1 LIIAERVENF
11 VTYAGYFSIV
21 CISDVFP
28 GSQAICRFCR
38 PAVRL
43 VFRYHEARIIGKVRG
58 IAMFQLVFKGE
69 CAPGTD
75 VETARNNA
83 RSLFKASVE
92 QLDRMFSGQPVV
104 IRNKLEQVQAEKYQ
118 AVLRKHGMLAHIQPM
133 AGAAP
138 APKPVPTPPATP
150 EAAEA
155 PPAPPKPATGSR
167 VPATE
172 PGDRL
177 PVAGEK
183 VDDILAGSGLTLDPV
198 GVTLVE
204 HEDPEAP
211 MFEHLDD
218 WSLAPPGSELGVQRD
233 LPPPVV
239 PDVSHLSLADDDKH
253 RDKS

>member
-1 LIIAERVENF
+1 
-11 VTYAGYFSIV
+11 
-21 CISDVFP
+21 
-28 GSQAICRFCR
+28 
-38 PAVRL
+38 
-43 VFRYHEARIIGKVRG
+43 
-58 IAMFQLVFKGE
+58 MFQLVFRGE
-69 CAPGTD
+69 CVPGTD

-83 RSLFKASVE
+83 RTLFKASVE

-133 AGAAP
+133 AGAAQAAAP
-138 APKPVPTPPATP
+138 APKPAQAPQ
-150 EAAEA
+150 EAEAEA
-155 PPAPPKPATGSR
+155 PSAPPKPAPEGR
-167 VPATE
+167 APATE

-183 VDDILAGSGLTLDPV
+183 VDAILAGSGLTLDPV
-198 GVTLVE
+198 GVTLME

-218 WSLAPPGSELGVQRD
+218 WSLAPPGSDLGVKRD